1 MLVDTNLISPLPSQQ
16 HQGQPDQAAS
26 MVLEMKK
33 CRFVANPEGVL
44 SKHIGT
50 ISQDEMI
57 HFYSFGSFNMM
68 RLIFHLLDQTG
79 PADIF
84 MCSYSISQQTIEA
97 ITRRRKK
104 GLIKDIRFIIDHRVK
119 TMKPKPLQML
129 LQNFEVRFNAIHAK
143 VSLIENDDWHISIV
157 SSQNAT
163 DNPKIE
169 RGIIIP
175 FKDVFEFDKEQLNY
189 AFDTGTA
196 R

>member
-1 MLVDTNLISPLPSQQ
+1 MLLNTKAITPLPSQQ
-16 HQGQPDQAAS
+16 HQGQTEEAAS
-26 MVLEMKK
+26 LVFEQKPVRL
-33 CRFVANPEGVL
+33 VANSDGVL
-44 SKHIGT
+44 TKHIGQ
-50 ISQDEMI
+50 ISHTEMI

-68 RLIFHLLDQTG
+68 RLIFYILEQTG
-79 PADIF
+79 PADIL

-97 ITRRRKK
+97 ITRRREK
-104 GLIKDIRFIIDHRVK
+104 GIIRDIKFVIDHRVK

-143 VSLIENDDWHISIV
+143 VSLIQNKDWNISII

-169 RGIIIP
+169 RGVIIP
-175 FKDVFEFDKEQLNY
+175 FRDVFEFDKQQLQY
-189 AFDTGTA
+189 AFDHGAT

>member
-1 MLVDTNLISPLPSQQ
+1 MLVDTNSISPLPSQ

-26 MVLEMKK
+26 MVLTKK
-33 CRFVANPEGVL
+33 KTRFVANPDGVL
-44 SKHIGT
+44 SKHIGL
-50 ISQDEMI
+50 ISHNEMI

-68 RLIFHLLDQTG
+68 KLIFHILDQTG
-79 PADIF
+79 PADIL

-97 ITRRRKK
+97 ITRRREK

-143 VSLIENDDWHISIV
+143 VSLIENEDWHISII

-169 RGIIIP
+169 RGVIIP
-175 FKDVFEFDKEQLNY
+175 FKEVFEFDKQQLNN
-189 AFDTGTA
+189 AFDTGTT